1 METMDDAGIFRI
13 NDEEALVQTVD
24 FFTPVVADPCTFGR
38 IVAAN
43 SLSDVWAM
51 GGKPLTAMNILCFS
65 SDNIPTDAIEEL
77 LTGASEKLVESSV
90 VLVGGHTMEQDEFV
104 YGMSITGIIHPDKAL
119 RNSMAR
125 TGDLL
130 ILTKPLGS
138 GILSTANKAGR
149 VSEDVFSPVIASMER
164 LNMYAADVFSRFD
177 TSALTDITGF
187 GLFGHALAMA
197 RTAGVRLSFN
207 VDQIP
212 FFDDAVNFT
221 FGYVPKG
228 SQMNREYAEPFTT
241 IDSGL
246 DERQITV
253 LFDAQTS
260 GGLLGAV
267 RADSVEAVLAAIHSA
282 GDTAASIVGEVTEL
296 LPETGREDGLRTYLS
311 VHS

>member
-65 SDNIPTDAIEEL
+65 SDDIPIDAIEEL

-104 YGMSITGIIHPDKAL
+104 YGMSITGMIHPDKAL
-119 RNSMAR
+119 KNSMAR

-130 ILTKPLGS
+130 ILTKPIGS

-149 VSEDVFSPVIASMER
+149 ISEDVFSPVITSMER
-164 LNMYAADVFSRFD
+164 LNMYAAEVFSRFD

-207 VDQIP
+207 IDQIP
-212 FFDDAVNFT
+212 FFDDTVNFT

-228 SQMNREYAEPFTT
+228 SQMNREYAEPFTAV
-241 IDSGL
+241 DAGL
-246 DERQITV
+246 DERQITI

-267 RADSVEAVLAAIHSA
+267 RADQSEAVLAAIHSA
-282 GDTAASIVGEVTEL
+282 GDTDASIVGEVTEL
-296 LPETGREDGLRTYLS
+296 LPGSEREDGLGTYLS
-311 VHS
+311 AHS